1 MTARNY
7 ADVVANRKPK
17 QIDLVNVQ
25 QKKPKKNNILAD
37 IQQKKQQKTQQQKQ
51 LEKIIDK
58 LLKQIDL
65 HQQSKRTPAQK
76 SIDQF
81 IKKTTK

>member
-1 MTARNY
+1 MTRRSY
-7 ADVVANRKPK
+7 ADIVANRKPK
-17 QIDLVNVQ
+17 QQ
-25 QKKPKKNNILAD
+25 QKPKKNNILVE